1 MDIVYEIFC
10 GLIICVGVIIVLLLI
25 IDSLCDMGIFSD
37 ELLDQFS
44 WICAKGFYLGLRI
57 VFAIAIAYGVLMTIK
72 EI

>member
-37 ELLDQFS
+37 EFLDQFS
-44 WICAKGFYLGLRI
+44 
-57 VFAIAIAYGVLMTIK
+57 
-72 EI
+72 

>member
-10 GLIICVGVIIVLLLI
+10 GLIICVGVIIVLFLI
-25 IDSLCDMGIFSD
+25 IDLSCDMGIFSD

-44 WICAKGFYLGLRI
+44 WICVKGFYLGLRI

-72 EI
+72 GI

>member
-57 VFAIAIAYGVLMTIK
+57 VFAITIAYGVLMTIK
-72 EI
+72 GI

>member
-57 VFAIAIAYGVLMTIK
+57 VFTIAIAYGVLMTIK
-72 EI
+72 GI